1 MLTGLR
7 IGNFK
12 AFAEEQHIPIR
23 PITLI
28 FGANSSGKSSIIHS
42 LLLANHALETGDWDV
57 HQPRLGA
64 ESVDLGGFPH
74 YAHQHQPAGGFLLHF
89 ESDVSHVNLMDVLV
103 GTEAE
108 MKPFCGFRKFGVSFR
123 IARSGG
129 IDNPTGVDNALAIQT
144 AEIAFDG
151 RTALG
156 FIRTGP
162 DSFQCSRVDSEH
174 PLIKRLLQEISEFAR
189 MTFQERTDSGRDLAA
204 LLKAVPLLG
213 EATGEVVEAGADA
226 AALKEEFPPTSSP
239 APLVDEPDD
248 LAKKL
253 AGVLA
258 ERQFRLRQHYLSDE
272 GPDGDWNWAGWRE
285 WMAEGQYGGVLGF
298 FREWGGDDERGAQAQ
313 AIRYNLT
320 RLIAVLTAL
329 TSKEL
334 RKLSYL
340 GPQRVV
346 PPRHLLALAQDS
358 SASSGCGLEAWQHV
372 CRDARAQET
381 VNRWFGP
388 EWLELPCRLRVRRL
402 VYADEPAG
410 DAGIPELLFEDSSTR
425 TRLSHRDLGFGVT
438 QALPVLVSA
447 AALTNRIIAVEQPEL
462 HLHPAQQAELGDVF
476 IESALGERKN
486 TFLLETHSEH
496 LILRILRRVRE
507 TAEGRLPQGKTPVRP
522 EDLSVLFIQ
531 AGSNGSEVV
540 ELPVTPDG
548 DFGRPWPGGFFAER
562 FQELP

>member
-74 YAHQHQPAGGFLLHF
+74 YVHQHQPAGGFLLHF
-89 ESDVSHVNLMDVLV
+89 ESDVSQVNLMNFLA

-108 MKPFCGFRKFGVSFR
+108 KKPFCGFRKFGVSFR
-123 IARSGG
+123 VARSGG

-144 AEIAFDG
+144 AEITFDG
-151 RTALG
+151 CAALG
-156 FIRTGP
+156 FARTGP
-162 DSFQCSRVDSEH
+162 NSFQCNHVDSEH
-174 PLIKRLLQEISEFAR
+174 PLINRLLQEIPEFAR
-189 MTFQERTDSGRDLAA
+189 RRFEEEDAA
-204 LLKAVPLLG
+204 LRRAEEDLGIKIASTEEASEAEVAV
-213 EATGEVVEAGADA
+213 GADA
-226 AALKEEFPPTSSP
+226 AVLREGFNQTPSP
-239 APLVDEPDD
+239 AIAVDEATE
-248 LAKKL
+248 LAKRL
-253 AGVLA
+253 AELLA
-258 ERQFRLRQHYLSDE
+258 ERQFRLRQDYVSDE
-272 GPDGDWNWAGWRE
+272 GPDGDWSYPGWKE
-285 WMAEGQYGGVLGF
+285 DLACGSPCDF
-298 FREWGGDDERGAQAQ
+298 FREHLDGDERSVVAH
-313 AIRYNLT
+313 AIRYNMT
-320 RLIAVLTAL
+320 RLLTVLTAL

-358 SASSGCGLEAWQHV
+358 SGSSGCGLEAWQHV

-381 VNRWFGP
+381 VNRWFGA
-388 EWLELPCRLRVRRL
+388 EWLGLPCLLRVRRL
-402 VYADEPAG
+402 VYADEPAL
-410 DAGIPELLFEDSSTR
+410 DAGIPELMFEDSITR

-438 QALPVLVSA
+438 QALPVLVNA

-507 TAEGRLPQGKTPVRP
+507 TAEGRLSQGKTPVRP
-522 EDLSVLFIQ
+522 EDLSVLFVQ
-531 AGSNGSEVV
+531 AGPMGSEVV